1 MEKIKYKYQS
11 GFWDLLWK
19 IHFPLV
25 LFYNLLFPL
34 HPLFYCLLLC
44 YSFLLSKIAFFS
56 WFLFDRSEERNIFQR
71 TVLFCAGN
79 LESAQILGPG
89 IWNHRNYHHRNN
101 CYKLGSLALICPSA
115 RSMRVHIFTEVNILY
130 GIGKMWKKP

>member
-1 MEKIKYKYQS
+1 MTTSGEATSFSYKS
-11 GFWDLLWK
+11 IFLSC
-19 IHFPLV
+19 
-25 LFYNLLFPL
+25 LFKEAND
-34 HPLFYCLLLC
+34 
-44 YSFLLSKIAFFS
+44 SSANSKMWYPFKRNR
-56 WFLFDRSEERNIFQR
+56 RSEERNIFQR